1 MECRVGAFC
10 KGVLFVSFC
19 FAGVL
24 FAKKATLTECVD
36 PRNFTPAQKQVL
48 VYAYRYGLKDN
59 LGYEL
64 AAIAWKESCAGMYR
78 VNFNEPSAGIYHA
91 YIPHVLKLYNERDTS
106 FMQGVYGDLLIKDQ
120 NFASRVALDTLVSW
134 KRINKGNL
142 KDMIKSY
149 HRGLRWQK
157 SEHFDQMA
165 NEYYEDIVAKI
176 KTLQSVMPALE
187 EAVDSTKKSAPKPIP
202 AIHHEEIHHENPIRP
217 EPKIIQSKALPK
229 IALNTAHSTHKS
241 LSSRKRQKSRPHYS
255 NTPQKPQ
262 HSTTT
267 HPQPSSGKTP
277 KNSKD
282 ANSIILMQESP
293 VF

>member
-24 FAKKATLTECVD
+24 FAKKATLAECVD

-64 AAIAWKESCAGMYR
+64 AAIAWKESCAGMR

-91 YIPHVLKLYNERDTS
+91 YIPHILKLYNERDTS

-255 NTPQKPQ
+255 NTPKSPNTAPPHTHNHHQEKPLKIAKMLI
-262 HSTTT
+262 
-267 HPQPSSGKTP
+267 P
-277 KNSKD
+277 
-282 ANSIILMQESP
+282 L
-293 VF
+293 F

>member
-1 MECRVGAFC
+1 MGAFY

-19 FAGVL
+19 FVSVL
-24 FAKKATLTECVD
+24 LAKKATLAECVD
-36 PRNFTPAQKQVL
+36 PRNFTPAQKQIL

-78 VNFNEPSAGIYHA
+78 VNFNGPSAGIYHA
-91 YIPHVLKLYNERDTS
+91 YLPYVLKLYNERDTS
-106 FMQGVYGDLLIKDQ
+106 FMQGVYGDLLIRDQ

-149 HRGLRWQK
+149 YRGLRWQK
-157 SEHFDQMA
+157 NEHIDQIA

-176 KTLQSVMPALE
+176 KTLQSVMPTLE
-187 EAVDSTKKSAPKPIP
+187 EVVDSTKSTPKAVP
-202 AIHHEEIHHENPIRP
+202 AIHHEENHHENLIGS
-217 EPKIIQSKALPK
+217 ESKVLPK
-229 IALNTAHSTHKS
+229 IALNTAHPTHKPRPSHKKQKSSTRTPPKSSYSTHTK
-241 LSSRKRQKSRPHYS
+241 
-255 NTPQKPQ
+255 
-262 HSTTT
+262 
-267 HPQPSSGKTP
+267 QPSSGKTP